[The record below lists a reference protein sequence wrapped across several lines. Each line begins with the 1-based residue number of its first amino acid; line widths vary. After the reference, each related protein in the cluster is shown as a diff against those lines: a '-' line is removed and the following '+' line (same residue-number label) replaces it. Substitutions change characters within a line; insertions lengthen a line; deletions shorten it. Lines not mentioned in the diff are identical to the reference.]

1 MIVSYIGPM
10 IKNVT
15 SLSYAAR
22 VRGRPREFDID
33 QALDGAIR
41 LFRERGYHAASIG
54 DLTDA
59 MGLASG
65 SIYKAFR
72 DKRDIFLAAFD
83 RYTLLRNAQIQ
94 QVAGAAKSA
103 RERLR
108 DLLAFYL
115 ESSRG
120 VEGRRG
126 CLVVGSAV
134 ELAIFDRDVAARV
147 GTSLANNEALLA
159 GLIREGHLD
168 GSVPGEV
175 DPEETA
181 RVMVCLTQGMRVVG
195 KAGRAPPDPAITIE
209 IAMKL
214 VT

>member
-1 MIVSYIGPM
+1 MIVPYIGLM

-15 SLSYAAR
+15 SLSHAAR
-22 VRGRPREFDID
+22 VRGRPREFDMD
-33 QALDGAIR
+33 EALDGAIR
-41 LFRERGYHAASIG
+41 VFRERGYHAASIG
-54 DLTDA
+54 DLMDA
-59 MGLASG
+59 MGLTSG
-65 SIYKAFR
+65 SIYKAFS

-83 RYTLLRNAQIQ
+83 RYTLLRNAQMQ
-94 QVAGAAKSA
+94 QVVRATKSA
-103 RERLR
+103 RERMR

-134 ELAIFDRDVAARV
+134 ELAIFDREVAARV
-147 GTSLANNEALLA
+147 GGSLANNEALLA

-168 GSVPGEV
+168 SSVPRAV
-175 DPEETA
+175 NPEETA

-195 KAGRAPPDPAITIE
+195 KAGRTPPDPSVAID

-214 VT
+214 LT

>member
-1 MIVSYIGPM
+1 MIVPYIAVM
-10 IKNVT
+10 IKMVT
-15 SLSYAAR
+15 AGSHAAP
-22 VRGRPREFDID
+22 VRGRPREFDMEE
-33 QALDGAIR
+33 ALDGAIR
-41 LFRERGYHAASIG
+41 VFRERGYHASSIG

-65 SIYKAFR
+65 SIYKAFK

-83 RYTLLRNAQIQ
+83 RYTLLRTAQMQ

-108 DLLAFYL
+108 DLFAFYL

-134 ELAIFDRDVAARV
+134 ELAIFDREVAARV
-147 GTSLANNEALLA
+147 GASLANNEALLA
-159 GLIREGHLD
+159 GLVREGHLD
-168 GSVPGEV
+168 SSVPRGV

-181 RVMVCLTQGMRVVG
+181 RVMVYLTQGMRVVG
-195 KAGRAPPDPAITIE
+195 KAGRAPPDPSITIE

-214 VT
+214 LT

>member
-1 MIVSYIGPM
+1 MIVSYIILM

-15 SLSYAAR
+15 PLSHASPA
-22 VRGRPREFDID
+22 RGRPREFDMD

-41 LFRERGYHAASIG
+41 VFRERGYHAASIG

-65 SIYKAFR
+65 SIYKAFK

-83 RYTLLRNAQIQ
+83 RYTMLRNAQIQ

-159 GLIREGHLD
+159 ALIRAGHLD
-168 GSVPGEV
+168 RSVPAEV

-214 VT
+214 LT

>member
-1 MIVSYIGPM
+1 MIVPYIGAM

-15 SLSYAAR
+15 SLSQAGP

-33 QALDGAIR
+33 DALDGAIR
-41 LFRERGYHAASIG
+41 VFRERGYHAASIA

-65 SIYKAFR
+65 SIYKAFK

-147 GTSLANNEALLA
+147 GSSLANNEALLA
-159 GLIREGHLD
+159 ALIREGHLD
-168 GSVPGEV
+168 RSVPAEV

-214 VT
+214 LS

>member
-1 MIVSYIGPM
+1 M
-10 IKNVT
+10 IKSVT
-15 SLSYAAR
+15 PVSHAAP
-22 VRGRPREFDID
+22 VRGRPREFDMD
-33 QALDGAIR
+33 EVLDGAIR
-41 LFRERGYHAASIG
+41 VFRERGYHAASIG

-65 SIYKAFR
+65 SIYKAFK

-83 RYTLLRNAQIQ
+83 RYTLLRTAQMQ

-126 CLVVGSAV
+126 CLVVGAV
-134 ELAIFDRDVAARV
+134 ELAIFDREVGARV
-147 GTSLANNEALLA
+147 GASLANNEALLA

-168 GSVPGEV
+168 NSVPRGV

-181 RVMVCLTQGMRVVG
+181 RVMVYLTQGMRVVG
-195 KAGRAPPDPAITIE
+195 KAGRAPPDPSITIE

-214 VT
+214 LT